1 MKDMSIPLLAAVS
14 SSTEETVRPIA
25 DFHPTLW
32 GNHFLKSAADVETI
46 DAATQEQHAAL
57 KQEVRRMITT
67 TANKLA
73 QKLHMID
80 AVQRLGVAYHFEK
93 EIEDELGKVSHD
105 LDSDDLYVVSLRFRL
120 FRQQGVKISCDV
132 FEKFKDD
139 EGKFKE
145 SLINDI
151 RGMLSLYEAAYLAI
165 RGEDIL
171 DEAIVFTTTH
181 LKSVISVSDHSHVNS
196 NLAEQIRHSLQI
208 PLRKA
213 AARLEARYFLDIY
226 SRDDLHDETLLKF
239 AKLDFNIL
247 QAAHQK
253 EASIMTRWWNDLG
266 FPKKVPYARDRIVEI
281 YIWML
286 LGVSYEPK
294 LAFGRTF
301 ASKVICM
308 ISIIDDT
315 FDAYS
320 TFEELTL
327 FTEAVTRWDIGLID
341 TLPEY
346 MKFIFKALLDIYR
359 EAEEELVIIIDLG
372 YVAQMQELI
381 MLYFTEAKWLY
392 KGYIPSFD
400 EYKSVALRSIG
411 FLPVAV
417 ASFVDLGDFIATK
430 DNFEC
435 ILKNAK
441 SVKATQTIVRFM
453 DDIAGYKFEQK
464 RGHIPSAVE
473 CYKNQ
478 HGVSEEEAVKELL
491 LEVADSWKDINEE
504 LLNPTTASLPTLQR
518 VLYFARSGHFIYD
531 DGHDRYTHSLMM
543 KRQVALLLTEPLAI

>member
-1 MKDMSIPLLAAVS
+1 MSIPLLAAVS

-32 GNHFLKSAADVETI
+32 GTHFLKSAADVETI
-46 DAATQEQHAAL
+46 DDATQEQHAAL

-73 QKLHMID
+73 HKLHMID
-80 AVQRLGVAYHFEK
+80 SVQRLGVAYHFEK

-105 LDSDDLYVVSLRFRL
+105 LDRDDLYVVSLRFRL

-139 EGKFKE
+139 EGKFNE

-151 RGMLSLYEAAYLAI
+151 RGMFSLHEAAYLAV

-171 DEAIVFTTTH
+171 DEAIAFTTSH
-181 LKSVISVSDHSHVNS
+181 LKSIISISDHSHVNS
-196 NLAEQIRHSLQI
+196 KLPEQIRRSLQI

-226 SRDDLHDETLLKF
+226 SRDDLHAETLLKF

-266 FPKKVPYARDRIVEI
+266 FPKKVPYARDRIVET

-286 LGVSYEPK
+286 LGVSYDPN
-294 LAFGRTF
+294 LAFGRIF
-301 ASKVICM
+301 ASKVMCM
-308 ISIIDDT
+308 LTIIDDT
-315 FDAYS
+315 FDAY
-320 TFEELTL
+320 
-327 FTEAVTRWDIGLID
+327 G
-341 TLPEY
+341 
-346 MKFIFKALLDIYR
+346 
-359 EAEEELVIIIDLG
+359 
-372 YVAQMQELI
+372 Q
-381 MLYFTEAKWLY
+381 
-392 KGYIPSFD
+392 
-400 EYKSVALRSIG
+400 
-411 FLPVAV
+411 
-417 ASFVDLGDFIATK
+417 
-430 DNFEC
+430 FEC

-441 SVKATQTIVRFM
+441 SVKATETIIRLM

-504 LLNPTTASLPTLQR
+504 LLNPTTVPLPMLQR
-518 VLYFARSGHFIYD
+518 ILYFARSGHLMYD
-531 DGHDRYTHSLMM
+531 DGHDRFTHSLMM
-543 KRQVALLLTEPLAI
+543 KRQVALLLAEPLAI

>member
-80 AVQRLGVAYHFEK
+80 AAQRLGVAYHFEK

-247 QAAHQK
+247 QAAHKK
-253 EASIMTRWWNDLG
+253 EASIM
-266 FPKKVPYARDRIVEI
+266 
-281 YIWML
+281 
-286 LGVSYEPK
+286 
-294 LAFGRTF
+294 
-301 ASKVICM
+301 
-308 ISIIDDT
+308 
-315 FDAYS
+315 
-320 TFEELTL
+320 
-327 FTEAVTRWDIGLID
+327 TRWDIGLID

-359 EAEEELVIIIDLG
+359 EAEEELAKEGRSYGIPYAI
-372 YVAQMQELI
+372 QMMQELI
-381 MLYFTEAKWLY
+381 ILYFTQAKWLY
-392 KGYIPSFD
+392 KGYVPSFD

-411 FLPVAV
+411 LRTLGV

-430 DNFEC
+430 DNFEG

-441 SVKATQTIVRFM
+441 SVKATETIVRLM

-504 LLNPTTASLPTLQR
+504 LLNPTTVPLPMLQR
-518 VLYFARSGHFIYD
+518 ILYFARSGHFIYD